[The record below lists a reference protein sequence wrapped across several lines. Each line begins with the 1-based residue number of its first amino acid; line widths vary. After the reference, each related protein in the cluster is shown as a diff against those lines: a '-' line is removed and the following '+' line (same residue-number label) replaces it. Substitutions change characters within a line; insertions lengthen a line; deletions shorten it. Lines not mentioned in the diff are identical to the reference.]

1 MVIDDDDG
9 IAVYFQSVGYALIV
23 LRQVLN
29 GLARQNGVSAVE
41 CYRLGGAELFYSF
54 VRINRVERGVD
65 TGFAHFA
72 IRSLLQTE
80 NVSSLLAQ
88 VSEYFV
94 DRKSTRLNSSH
105 ANISYAV
112 FCLKKKKTE
121 Q

>member
-41 CYRLGGAELFYSF
+41 RYRLGGAELFYSF

-72 IRSLLQTE
+72 NRSLLQTKD
-80 NVSSLLAQ
+80 VSSLLAQ

-94 DRKSTRLNSSH
+94 VGSGRRCPSGKVP
-105 ANISYAV
+105 YV
-112 FCLKKKKTE
+112 V
-121 Q
+121 